1 METMPHID
9 GYAAALLEIARAEGD
24 VERLSDEVY
33 RAAQAMEANVE
44 LREALAD
51 PQIPAGRKLGIV
63 EDLLGE
69 RASRS
74 TVSAVHLLVH
84 AGRARDMAAV
94 ATRMAELV
102 AERQGAVVAEVRTA
116 VALDPDQVVRLEA
129 ALAEATGQ
137 RVEAKVVVDPSVV
150 GGVVTK
156 IGDTVFDGT
165 VKGRLDELR
174 EEWK

>member
-1 METMPHID
+1 METMSHID

-24 VERLSDEVY
+24 VERVTDEIY
-33 RAAQAMEANVE
+33 RAAQAMEANTE
-44 LREALAD
+44 LRETLAD

-63 EDLLGE
+63 EDLLGG
-69 RASRS
+69 RASRA
-74 TVSAVHLLVH
+74 TVAAVHLVVH
-84 AGRARDMAAV
+84 AGRARELAAV

-102 AERQGAVVAEVRTA
+102 AEQQGAIVAEVRSA
-116 VALDPDQVVRLEA
+116 VELDPAQVTRLEA
-129 ALAEATGQ
+129 ALSEATGR

-174 EEWK
+174 EQWA